1 MAAGCGPQQGK
12 AWAQPFNFLYRQR
25 ATRDVVERP
34 EVIYVL
40 DDDAGIRASLD
51 SLLRCAGFRV
61 RAFESAREF
70 LNSEIP
76 DEPGCLLLDIRL
88 PGMSGLDL
96 QDELVRAGVHLPI
109 IFITA
114 HGEILESVRAVKAG
128 ASDFLTKPFRPQALL
143 GAIEQAVALDRVARQ
158 ERAQLRILRERY
170 DSLTLRESQVM
181 RLVIMGMLNKQIA
194 GELGTSEVTVKL
206 HRGQAMRKMR
216 AGSLAELVKM
226 AKKLGLRGLI

>member
-1 MAAGCGPQQGK
+1 
-12 AWAQPFNFLYRQR
+12 
-25 ATRDVVERP
+25 VERP

-61 RAFESAREF
+61 QAFESAREF

-226 AKKLGLRGLI
+226 AKKLGLRGLS

>member
-1 MAAGCGPQQGK
+1 VQL
-12 AWAQPFNFLYRQR
+12 FNSLYRQR
-25 ATRDVVERP
+25 ATREMVERP
-34 EVIYVL
+34 EIIYVL

-61 RAFESAREF
+61 QVFESAREL
-70 LNSEIP
+70 LNSEIR

-88 PGMSGLDL
+88 PGISGLDL
-96 QDELVRAGVHLPI
+96 QDELVRAGVHLPV
-109 IFITA
+109 IFMTG
-114 HGEILESVRAVKAG
+114 HGEIPESVRAIKAG

-143 GAIEQAVALDRVARQ
+143 DAIEQAIALDGVARQ
-158 ERAQLRILRERY
+158 EREQFRILRERY
-170 DSLTLRESQVM
+170 ESLTLRESQVM
-181 RLVIMGMLNKQIA
+181 RLVITGMLNKQIA

-226 AKKLGLRGLI
+226 AKKLGLAGSG

>member
-1 MAAGCGPQQGK
+1 MAAGYGLRRWK
-12 AWAQPFNFLYRQR
+12 ASVQFFNSLYRQR
-25 ATRDVVERP
+25 ATREMVERP
-34 EVIYVL
+34 EIIYVL

-61 RAFESAREF
+61 QVFESAREL
-70 LNSEIP
+70 LNSEIR

-88 PGMSGLDL
+88 PGISGLDL
-96 QDELVRAGVHLPI
+96 QDELVRAGVHLPV
-109 IFITA
+109 IFMTG
-114 HGEILESVRAVKAG
+114 HGEIPESVRAIKAG

-143 GAIEQAVALDRVARQ
+143 DAIEQAIALDGVARQ
-158 ERAQLRILRERY
+158 EREQLRILRERY
-170 DSLTLRESQVM
+170 ESLTLRESQVM
-181 RLVIMGMLNKQIA
+181 RLVITGMLNKQIA

-226 AKKLGLRGLI
+226 AKKIGLAGPG